1 MRRIL
6 KLENNGAFRI
16 APSLKILSKNNYS
29 SPQNTTISNCEPCF
43 YISSHFTNHYAIPN
57 FIKPSINPFQL
68 SPPPPSTNSFLT
80 QFERSHGRNP
90 SRVTYLIKKKKR
102 KTTRSVLYILTSP
115 LNANFQSQTIS
126 NFLLKSIRKPINCF
140 LEVKKGGGGG
150 KTTSNHPKPSQTEL
164 RSTGSTCTS
173 SINKYRER
181 GHRSVNP
188 NIRGSRRS
196 TAGNRW

>member
-29 SPQNTTISNCEPCF
+29 SPQNTTISNCEPYF

-68 SPPPPSTNSFLT
+68 SPPPPTNSFLT
-80 QFERSHGRNP
+80 RFERSHGRNP
-90 SRVTYLIKKKKR
+90 FLIEKKKKNH
-102 KTTRSVLYILTSP
+102 SIHPIYPYLP

-140 LEVKKGGGGG
+140 LEVKKAGEGG

>member
-29 SPQNTTISNCEPCF
+29 SPQNTTISNCEPYF

-90 SRVTYLIKKKKR
+90 SRVTFLIEKKKKNH
-102 KTTRSVLYILTSP
+102 SIHPIYPYLP

-140 LEVKKGGGGG
+140 LEVKKAGGEE
-150 KTTSNHPKPSQTEL
+150 KLLPTIPNPLKPSSDLLDLLARPPST
-164 RSTGSTCTS
+164 STGSVG
-173 SINKYRER
+173 I
-181 GHRSVNP
+181 GP
-188 NIRGSRRS
+188 
-196 TAGNRW
+196 

>member
-16 APSLKILSKNNYS
+16 APSLKILSKNNYF

-90 SRVTYLIKKKKR
+90 SRVTFLIEKKR

-140 LEVKKGGGGG
+140 LEVKKAGEGG

>member
-1 MRRIL
+1 MPSRIL
-6 KLENNGAFRI
+6 SNHR
-16 APSLKILSKNNYS
+16 SILFNYLLLPLQQIHFWHS
-29 SPQNTTISNCEPCF
+29 SNDPTVEIPLALPF
-43 YISSHFTNHYAIPN
+43 SS
-57 FIKPSINPFQL
+57 
-68 SPPPPSTNSFLT
+68 
-80 QFERSHGRNP
+80 
-90 SRVTYLIKKKKR
+90 KKKR

-140 LEVKKGGGGG
+140 LEVKKAGEGG

-196 TAGNRW
+196 TAGNRWWRSRDGRGRGRERLAMSRVTHRHVRVEKLANWLSGNNR

>member
-29 SPQNTTISNCEPCF
+29 SPQNTTISNCEPYF

-90 SRVTYLIKKKKR
+90 SRVTFLIEKKKKNY
-102 KTTRSVLYILTSP
+102 SIHPIYPYLP

-140 LEVKKGGGGG
+140 LEVKKAGEGG